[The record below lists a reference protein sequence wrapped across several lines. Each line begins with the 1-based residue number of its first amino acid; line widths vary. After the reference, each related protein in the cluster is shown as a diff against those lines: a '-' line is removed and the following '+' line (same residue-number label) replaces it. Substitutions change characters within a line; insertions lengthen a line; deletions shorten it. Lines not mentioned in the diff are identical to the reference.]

1 MRYHSLHWSRS
12 RLYSAAGLGLA
23 VLAGVG
29 VLAIQSVAGGRALY
43 ASLWAVIGS
52 LLVLGGWLFGRQ
64 EDRLRHISVTD
75 GLTGLTNRRE
85 FERRLEEE
93 LDRADRHGL
102 PLSLVLLDVDLLKA
116 INDRSG
122 HRAGDRALCAVA
134 GALRSSC
141 RSVDIAARVGGDEF
155 AILAPTTSARDAL
168 QLAGRVQAALR
179 DPRRA
184 AGGPPLSLSIGVA
197 DLASAIAHGERD
209 LLEAA
214 DRALYRAKSG
224 GRDRIALGAELES
237 EATIAAVGAVGAVAA
252 GERATPPPLRV
263 VPGGKS

>member
-1 MRYHSLHWSRS
+1 MRYPSPHWSRS
-12 RLYSAAGLGLA
+12 RLYSAAGLGFA

-43 ASLWAVIGS
+43 ASLWVVIGA

-134 GALRSSC
+134 DALRSSC

-168 QLAGRVQAALR
+168 QLATRVQTALR
-179 DPRRA
+179 ERPAGA
-184 AGGPPLSLSIGVA
+184 APLSISIGVA
-197 DLASAIAHGERD
+197 DVASASARGERD

-224 GRDRIALGAELES
+224 GRDRIALGADVES
-237 EATIAAVGAVGAVAA
+237 DAPGAAVGAAGAVAS
-252 GERATPPPLRV
+252 GELAASPPPLRL